1 MRVAVVAVVVACVGC
16 VVVVGA
22 SIAVVVV
29 SSVAVV
35 VVASSVVGG
44 TFVDRL
50 HSSVEVASHTVDGCC
65 EVDVVWSSCDT
76 FVEVNVVSEAPV
88 VCARGCE

>member
-1 MRVAVVAVVVACVGC
+1 MRL
-16 VVVVGA
+16 
-22 SIAVVVV
+22 SLF

-35 VVASSVVGG
+35 IVASSVVGG

-50 HSSVEVASHTVDGCC
+50 HSSVEVASHTVAGCC

-76 FVEVNVVSEAPV
+76 FVEVNVMRESPV
-88 VCARGCE
+88 VCGEGLRRMLWGRRMLGIRG